1 MKDSKYRWVVFWIFF
16 VFMLLHQS
24 DKLLIG
30 PLTTSIQKEFNLD
43 DTSMGAISTGA
54 LIIAAIFYPIW
65 GYLYD
70 RFARP
75 KLLALASFVWGATTW
90 LSAIAQTST
99 AFRFTRASTGIDD
112 SSYPG
117 LYSLISDYFGPRM
130 RGRIIGFLQLTG
142 PFGYMI
148 GMVLAL
154 VLGGVIGWRSIFYIT
169 GSLGILVAILIFFGV
184 REVPRGSSESEFE
197 HVQEMQTFKFEWKTV
212 RELFKKRGLV
222 LMFLQGF
229 FGVFPWNVIT
239 FWIFKY
245 LETERHY
252 TPDQQLFTMTP
263 AILFLAVGY
272 PLGGYL
278 GDRLFKR
285 TPRGRLIIST
295 IGVVVGAI
303 MLGLTLTV
311 PADNL
316 LLFGVLFCIT
326 GLFIPW
332 AAPNVISTVYDVT
345 LPEVRSSALSVQY
358 LIESSGAAL
367 SPLIAGLISDQTGS
381 LGFAILIICV
391 STWLLCGVFFIGAAR
406 FIPAEIE
413 ILHNELQERA
423 NAKTKQVVSS

>member
-1 MKDSKYRWVVFWIFF
+1 MRPSKYRWVVFSVFF
-16 VFMLLHQS
+16 LFMLLHQS

-30 PLTTSIQKEFNLD
+30 PLTTSIQKEFGLD
-43 DTSMGAISTGA
+43 DTGMGAISTGS
-54 LIIAAIFYPIW
+54 LIIAALFYPIW

-75 KLLALASFVWGATTW
+75 KLLALASLIWGATTW
-90 LSAIAQTST
+90 LSAIARTPT
-99 AFRFTRASTGIDD
+99 AFLFTRASTGIDD

-130 RGRIIGFLQLTG
+130 RGRVIGFLQLTG

-154 VLGGVIGWRSIFYIT
+154 MLGGVLGWRSIFYIT
-169 GSLGILVAILIFFGV
+169 GSLGILVAILIFFTI
-184 REVPRGSSESEFE
+184 REVPRGRSEPEFE
-197 HVQEMQTFKFEWKTV
+197 ELAEMRTFKFEWKTV
-212 RELFKKRGLV
+212 RSLFKKRGLL
-222 LMFLQGF
+222 LMYVQGF

-252 TPDQQLFTMTP
+252 SSDQQLVTMVP
-263 AILFLAVGY
+263 AIIIMAAGY
-272 PLGGYL
+272 PIGGYL

-285 TPRGRLIIST
+285 TPRGRLIIAT
-295 IGVVVGAI
+295 IGVLSGAI
-303 MLGLTLTV
+303 MLWLTLSV
-311 PADNL
+311 PIENL
-316 LLFGVLFCIT
+316 TLFGIMLCLT

-358 LIESSGAAL
+358 FIESSGAAL
-367 SPLIAGLISDQTGS
+367 SPLIAGLISDQSGS

-391 STWLLCGVFFIGAAR
+391 STWLLCGIFFMSATR
-406 FIPAEIE
+406 FIPNEIKV
-413 ILHNELQERA
+413 LRAQLQERA
-423 NAKTKQVVSS
+423 QLEKPTN

>member
-1 MKDSKYRWVVFWIFF
+1 MKSSKYRWVVFSIFF
-16 VFMLLHQS
+16 LFMLLHQS

-30 PLTTSIQKEFNLD
+30 PLTTMIQKEFGLD
-43 DTSMGAISTGA
+43 DTGMGAISTGA
-54 LIIAAIFYPIW
+54 LIVAALFYPIW

-75 KLLALASFVWGATTW
+75 KLLALASFIWGATTW
-90 LSAIAQTST
+90 ISAIAVTPT
-99 AFRFTRASTGIDD
+99 AFLLTRASTGIDD

-117 LYSLISDYFGPRM
+117 LYSMVSDYFGPRM
-130 RGRIIGFLQLTG
+130 RGRIIGFLELTG

-154 VLGGVIGWRSIFYIT
+154 MLGGSLGWRSIFYIT

-184 REVPRGSSESEFE
+184 RDIPRGRSESEFDD
-197 HVQEMQTFKFEWKTV
+197 VAEMRTYKFEWRTV
-212 RELFKKRGLV
+212 RGLFKKRGL
-222 LMFLQGF
+222 LMMYIQGF

-252 TPDQQLFTMTP
+252 TSDEQLFTMVP
-263 AILFLAVGY
+263 AIIFLAAGY

-285 TPRGRLIIST
+285 TPRGRLIIAT
-295 IGVVVGAI
+295 IGVLSGAI
-303 MLGLTLTV
+303 MLWLTLSI
-311 PADNL
+311 PPENH
-316 LLFGVLFCIT
+316 LLFAILFCLT

-358 LIESSGAAL
+358 FIESSGAAL
-367 SPLIAGLISDQTGS
+367 SPLIAGFISDTSGS
-381 LGFAILIICV
+381 LGFAILVICV
-391 STWLLCGVFFIGAAR
+391 STWLLCGLFFMGATK
-406 FIPAEIE
+406 FIPEEIKAMHHQLE
-413 ILHNELQERA
+413 ERA
-423 NAKTKQVVSS
+423 SLTK